1 MDKYFIFVDNNLI
14 NGIFEFTASILLTI
28 IILIICKKI
37 FKFNGPAFIW
47 FLFIIARMIIGGK
60 IMRSDNTKFINSS
73 IHSVIVERVE
83 RRAGMY
89 RNKLK
94 NGLTFY
100 AEEVSMGD
108 SIVKNANSNMYQRYE
123 KNYDGIYEL
132 MKEYDY

>member
-1 MDKYFIFVDNNLI
+1 
-14 NGIFEFTASILLTI
+14 
-28 IILIICKKI
+28 
-37 FKFNGPAFIW
+37 
-47 FLFIIARMIIGGK
+47 
-60 IMRSDNTKFINSS
+60 MRSDNTKFINSS